1 MFPDKSGCVPT
12 LTIDLKQLR
21 FAVAT
26 ADAKSFSRA
35 AVILN
40 VKQIT
45 LSRRVQQLEDRLGV
59 KLFERTTRGAEITQ
73 NGRPFIEQARR
84 IVTDVDNLRT
94 TARNVSY
101 GLKGRIAV
109 GYCSPLMSG
118 NLRLAIWDYLTK
130 FADVQFD
137 GVEAS
142 LEKLFHGLQSHALDV
157 AVAPIGFGED
167 GIISRRIWSER
178 LYAVLPG
185 DHVLAEKEQLY
196 WQDMR
201 WEVFVVPSGGLG
213 PIFGNLIAGRL
224 TQQGKRPNIIVQDTS
239 LESVLSMVAAKRY
252 ISVATEASQGVSW
265 TDVRF
270 HEIHDPTGP
279 ARLEYALYWRKDNE
293 NPALQRFFKLIEER
307 YPG

>member
-1 MFPDKSGCVPT
+1 MIE
-12 LTIDLKQLR
+12 LRQLR
-21 FAVAT
+21 YAVAT
-26 ADAKSFSRA
+26 ADAQSFSRA
-35 AVILN
+35 AATLN

-45 LSRRVQQLEDRLGV
+45 LSRKVQQLEDRLGV
-59 KLFERTTRGAEITQ
+59 KLFERSTRGALITE

-94 TARNVSY
+94 TARNLSY
-101 GLKGRIAV
+101 GLQGRIAV
-109 GYCSPLMSG
+109 GYCTPLLAG
-118 NLRLAIWDYLTK
+118 NLRLAIAGYLTK

-137 GVEAS
+137 GIEAS

-167 GIISRRIWSER
+167 GIVSRRVWSER
-178 LYAVLPG
+178 LFAVLPD
-185 DHVLAEKEQLY
+185 DHALAEEEQLY
-196 WQDMR
+196 WQDLR
-201 WEVFVVPSGGLG
+201 REVFVVPSVGLG

-224 TQQGKRPNIIVQDTS
+224 TEQGKRPNIIVQDTS

-252 ISVATEASQGVSW
+252 ISIATEASQGVSW
-265 TDVRF
+265 TDICF

-279 ARLEYALYWRKDNE
+279 ARLEYALYWRKDND
-293 NPALQRFFKLIEER
+293 NPALRRFFELIEER